1 MEEAKVKVL
10 ELLKDGKISVEEA
23 TTLLDAM
30 TTEEKVTHAT
40 TTNKSDRTEKTT
52 RDFEETVEG
61 FVNNTLDSVASL
73 LKHGQKLINV
83 NRDKVKEMSES
94 ERQAALKKVEETL
107 NEVRE
112 KMNKD

>member
-1 MEEAKVKVL
+1 MLQRQIKVIVL
-10 ELLKDGKISVEEA
+10 KRRRVI
-23 TTLLDAM
+23 
-30 TTEEKVTHAT
+30 
-40 TTNKSDRTEKTT
+40 
-52 RDFEETVEG
+52 FEETVEG

-112 KMNKD
+112 KMKKD

>member
-10 ELLKDGKISVEEA
+10 ELLKDGKISVDEA

-30 TTEEKVTHAT
+30 TNEEKVGHAAKED
-40 TTNKSDRTEKTT
+40 KSERSEKTA

-61 FVNNTLDSVASL
+61 FVNSALDSVASL
-73 LKHGQKLINV
+73 LKQGQKFINV

-107 NEVRE
+107 NEVRA
-112 KMNKD
+112 KMKKD

>member
-30 TTEEKVTHAT
+30 TTEDKVAHAT
-40 TTNKSDRTEKTT
+40 TKDKSDRSEKTT

-61 FVNNTLDSVASL
+61 FVNTTLDSVASL
-73 LKHGQKLINV
+73 LKHGQKFITV

-112 KMNKD
+112 KMKKD